1 MAEVRLQEYIQQVDG
16 MVEKGQYDEAIAHL
30 RHILQHYP
38 KFLLAYRLLGKILL
52 ETGQDDAAEEMFL
65 RVLSGDP
72 EDFVARVGMSVI
84 HDRRGDLQRA
94 IWHMERAF
102 ELAPE
107 NDVIQEEL
115 RRLYGRRDGV
125 VPPRVMLTHGALARL
140 YARGGLFSRAVETL
154 RSLLAKEPERVDLR
168 VALAEALWND
178 GQRVQAED
186 VCLRVLDELPYCLKA
201 NLILGEIWARS
212 GRDEAQVH
220 LRRAEALDPE
230 NTRAVEILGDASPLP
245 PREVQLPYL
254 EYGVPEVPAARPG
267 VGVAVPEERALVD
280 LERAAEIQIEI
291 PAWLEEIGL
300 GEEGAPSV
308 VEEEGIAVPSWL
320 MPEEAAPEVS
330 EAPAPAEIPEW
341 LRELAPPEVRAPEAP
356 APAEIPEWLRE
367 VAPPEVGAPEA
378 PAPAE
383 IPEWLREVAPPEVR
397 APEAPA
403 PAEIPEWLREVA
415 PPEAEA
421 PEAPAPAEI
430 PEWLREVAPPEV
442 EAPEAPA
449 PAEIPEWLR
458 EVAPPEVGAP
468 EAPAPAEIPEWL
480 REVAP
485 PEARAPEAPAPAEI
499 PEWLREVAPPEVR
512 APEAP
517 APAEIPEWLR
527 EVAPPEVRAPEA
539 PAPEAIPSWLEEGRM
554 PEGEEA
560 LAWLASLAAG
570 REAELRAAAEAEAEA
585 RIAEIMGRE
594 VTTPAAAAPEVPE
607 APAAPEAPAPEVVP
621 SWLEEG
627 RMPEGEEA
635 LAWLASLAAG
645 REAELRAAAEAEA
658 EARMAEIMGREVT
671 PPAAAA
677 PEVPEAP
684 AAPEAPAPVEI
695 PEWLREAA
703 PPEAP
708 VPAEIPE
715 WLRELAPPEV
725 VAPEVPE
732 EEEIPEWLRG
742 VAPPEAV
749 APEVPEEEELP
760 EWLRGVPMPEVPEV
774 EERPGWLEE
783 AVPPEAAVPELEVP
797 EWLEE
802 VVPPEVPRA
811 EVPPAEPEMF
821 GWTSFGAEVE
831 ILQPTPPI
839 EEVSPPEQPF
849 GWTAF
854 GEAVVAPEAPAWRE
868 PEVLAAEVAPSPTV
882 LPEVAPPPVMPPEV
896 VPPPPARPEAV
907 PPAPPTAEAL
917 ASIDALR
924 AYVRSH
930 PRDHEA
936 RLNLARALWQAGL
949 YADSLE
955 AYSRLLKAGRLLD
968 EVLADMEAHV
978 AERPNDPAVRRV
990 LGDAYMR
997 ADRLADA
1004 LATYREALELVT
1016 TQFSPKLGA

>member
-30 RHILQHYP
+30 RHILQHHP

-125 VPPRVMLTHGALARL
+125 VPPRVMLTRGALARL
-140 YARGGLFSRAVETL
+140 YARGGLFSRAVETF
-154 RSLLAKEPERVDLR
+154 RSLLAEEPERVDLR

-201 NLILGEIWARS
+201 NLILGEIWTRS
-212 GRDEAQVH
+212 GREEAQMH
-220 LRRAEALDPE
+220 LRRAEAVDPE
-230 NTRAVEILGDASPLP
+230 NARAVEILGDASPLS
-245 PREVQLPYL
+245 PREVRLPFL
-254 EYGVPEVPAARPG
+254 EYGVPEVPVARPG

-300 GEEGAPSV
+300 GEEGAPAV
-308 VEEEGIAVPSWL
+308 VEEEGIAVPAWL
-320 MPEEAAPEVS
+320 MPEEAAPEVP

-341 LRELAPPEVRAPEAP
+341 LREVAPPEVRAPEAPVPAEIPEWLREVTPPEVGAPEAP

-442 EAPEAPA
+442 
-449 PAEIPEWLR
+449 
-458 EVAPPEVGAP
+458 
-468 EAPAPAEIPEWL
+468 
-480 REVAP
+480 
-485 PEARAPEAPAPAEI
+485 RAPEAP
-499 PEWLREVAPPEVR
+499 V
-512 APEAP
+512 PEA
-517 APAEIPEWLR
+517 
-527 EVAPPEVRAPEA
+527 V
-539 PAPEAIPSWLEEGRM
+539 PSWLEEGGL

-585 RIAEIMGRE
+585 RMAEIMGRE
-594 VTTPAAAAPEVPE
+594 VMPPAAAPEVPE
-607 APAAPEAPAPEVVP
+607 VPAAPEAPAPEAVP

-627 RMPEGEEA
+627 GLPEGEEA

-671 PPAAAA
+671 PPAAAPEVPEVPAAPEAPAPEAVPSWLEEGGLPEGEEALAWLASLAAGREAELRAAAEAEAEARMAEIMGREVTPPAAA
-677 PEVPEAP
+677 PEVPEEP
-684 AAPEAPAPVEI
+684 AAPEVPAPVEI
-695 PEWLREAA
+695 PEWLREVA
-703 PPEAP
+703 PPEVRAPEAP

-715 WLRELAPPEV
+715 WLRGLAPPEV

-732 EEEIPEWLRG
+732 EEE
-742 VAPPEAV
+742 
-749 APEVPEEEELP
+749 LP
-760 EWLRGVPMPEVPEV
+760 EWLREVPMPEAPGV
-774 EERPGWLEE
+774 EERPEWMEE

-811 EVPPAEPEMF
+811 EVPPAEPGMF
-821 GWTSFGAEVE
+821 GWTAFGPEVE
-831 ILQPTPPI
+831 ILQPPLPVEETP
-839 EEVSPPEQPF
+839 PPEQPF

-854 GEAVVAPEAPAWRE
+854 GEEVVAPEAPAWRE
-868 PEVLAAEVAPSPTV
+868 PEFPAAEVAPPPTV
-882 LPEVAPPPVMPPEV
+882 PPEAAPPPEVAPPPVRPPEV
-896 VPPPPARPEAV
+896 VPPAPARPEVV

-917 ASIDALR
+917 ASVDALR

-1004 LATYREALELVT
+1004 LAAYREALEL
-1016 TQFSPKLGA
+1016 LE

>member
-52 ETGQDDAAEEMFL
+52 ETGQDDVAEEMFL

-115 RRLYGRRDGV
+115 RRLYGRRDGLI
-125 VPPRVMLTHGALARL
+125 PPRVMLTHGALARL
-140 YARGGLFSRAVETL
+140 YARGGLFSRAIETL
-154 RSLLAKEPERVDLR
+154 CSLLAKEPERVDLR

-201 NLILGEIWARS
+201 NLILGEIWTRS
-212 GRDEAQVH
+212 GREEAQVH
-220 LRRAEALDPE
+220 LRRAEAVDPE
-230 NTRAVEILGDASPLP
+230 NARAVEILGDASPLS
-245 PREVQLPYL
+245 PREVRLPYL
-254 EYGVPEVPAARPG
+254 EYGVPEVPVARPG
-267 VGVAVPEERALVD
+267 VGVPVSEERALVD
-280 LERAAEIQIEI
+280 LERAAEIRIEI

-300 GEEGAPSV
+300 GEEGVPSV
-308 VEEEGIAVPSWL
+308 VEEEGIAVPAWL
-320 MPEEAAPEVS
+320 MPEEAAPEVP

-341 LRELAPPEVRAPEAP
+341 LREL
-356 APAEIPEWLRE
+356 
-367 VAPPEVGAPEA
+367 
-378 PAPAE
+378 
-383 IPEWLREVAPPEVR
+383 APPEVR

-430 PEWLREVAPPEV
+430 PEWLREVAPPE
-442 EAPEAPA
+442 
-449 PAEIPEWLR
+449 AE
-458 EVAPPEVGAP
+458 
-468 EAPAPAEIPEWL
+468 
-480 REVAP
+480 
-485 PEARAPEAPAPAEI
+485 
-499 PEWLREVAPPEVR
+499 

-539 PAPEAIPSWLEEGRM
+539 PAPEAVPSWLEEGGL

-570 REAELRAAAEAEAEA
+570 REAELRAAAEAEAEV
-585 RIAEIMGRE
+585 RMAEIMGRE
-594 VTTPAAAAPEVPE
+594 VMPPPATAPEVPE
-607 APAAPEAPAPEVVP
+607 VPATPEAPVPEAVP

-658 EARMAEIMGREVT
+658 EVRMAEIMGREVT
-671 PPAAAA
+671 PPAAA
-677 PEVPEAP
+677 PEVPEVP

-703 PPEAP
+703 PPEVP

-715 WLRELAPPEV
+715 WLRELAPPE
-725 VAPEVPE
+725 
-732 EEEIPEWLRG
+732 I
-742 VAPPEAV
+742 V

-760 EWLRGVPMPEVPEV
+760 EWLREAPMPETPEVELEVPEWEEELRELLREVPMPEAPEV
-774 EERPGWLEE
+774 EERPEWLEE

-797 EWLEE
+797 EWLED

-811 EVPPAEPEMF
+811 EVPPAEPEVF
-821 GWTSFGAEVE
+821 GWTSFDAELE
-831 ILQPTPPI
+831 ILQPSPPL
-839 EEVSPPEQPF
+839 EEVLPPERPF

-854 GEAVVAPEAPAWRE
+854 GEEGAAPEAPTWRE
-868 PEVLAAEVAPSPTV
+868 PGIPAAEVAPPPTVPPEAVPPPPV
-882 LPEVAPPPVMPPEV
+882 LPEIVPPPIVPPEV
-896 VPPPPARPEAV
+896 VVPPPARPEVV

-917 ASIDALR
+917 ASVDALR

-936 RLNLARALWQAGL
+936 RLNLARALWQVGL

-955 AYSRLLKAGRLLD
+955 AYSRVLKAGRLLD

-997 ADRLADA
+997 ADRLTDA
-1004 LATYREALELVT
+1004 LAAYREALEL
-1016 TQFSPKLGA
+1016 LE

>member
-1 MAEVRLQEYIQQVDG
+1 MAEVCLQEYIQQVDG

-30 RHILQHYP
+30 RHILQHHP

-125 VPPRVMLTHGALARL
+125 VPPRVMLTRGALARL
-140 YARGGLFSRAVETL
+140 YARGGLFSRAVETF
-154 RSLLAKEPERVDLR
+154 RSLLAEEPERVDLR

-201 NLILGEIWARS
+201 NLILGEIWTRS
-212 GRDEAQVH
+212 GREEAQVH
-220 LRRAEALDPE
+220 LRRAEAVDPE
-230 NTRAVEILGDASPLP
+230 NARAVEILGDASPLS
-245 PREVQLPYL
+245 PRELYLPYL
-254 EYGVPEVPAARPG
+254 EYGAPEVPVARPG

-300 GEEGAPSV
+300 GEEGAPAV
-308 VEEEGIAVPSWL
+308 VEEEGIAVPAWL
-320 MPEEAAPEVS
+320 MPEEAAPEV
-330 EAPAPAEIPEW
+330 
-341 LRELAPPEVRAPEAP
+341 PEAP

-383 IPEWLREVAPPEVR
+383 IPEWLREVAPPEVE

-415 PPEAEA
+415 PPEVEVPEA
-421 PEAPAPAEI
+421 PVPAEIPEWLREVAPPEVRAPQAPAPAEI

-485 PEARAPEAPAPAEI
+485 PEVEAPEAP
-499 PEWLREVAPPEVR
+499 
-512 APEAP
+512 
-517 APAEIPEWLR
+517 
-527 EVAPPEVRAPEA
+527 
-539 PAPEAIPSWLEEGRM
+539 
-554 PEGEEA
+554 
-560 LAWLASLAAG
+560 
-570 REAELRAAAEAEAEA
+570 
-585 RIAEIMGRE
+585 
-594 VTTPAAAAPEVPE
+594 VPE
-607 APAAPEAPAPEVVP
+607 AVP

-627 RMPEGEEA
+627 GLPEGEEA

-671 PPAAAA
+671 PPAAAPEVPEVPAAPEAPAPEAVPSWLEEGGLPEGEEALAWLASLAAGREAELRAAAEAEAEARMAEIMGREVTPPAAA
-677 PEVPEAP
+677 PEVPEVP
-684 AAPEAPAPVEI
+684 AAPEVPAPVEI

-703 PPEAP
+703 PPEVRAPEAP

-715 WLRELAPPEV
+715 WLRGLAPPEV
-725 VAPEVPE
+725 VAPEMP
-732 EEEIPEWLRG
+732 G
-742 VAPPEAV
+742 
-749 APEVPEEEELP
+749 EEELP
-760 EWLRGVPMPEVPEV
+760 EWLREMPMPEMPGV
-774 EERPGWLEE
+774 EERPEWMEE

-821 GWTSFGAEVE
+821 GWTAFGPEVE
-831 ILQPTPPI
+831 ILQPPLPVEETP
-839 EEVSPPEQPF
+839 PPEQPF

-854 GEAVVAPEAPAWRE
+854 GEEVVAPEAPAWRE
-868 PEVLAAEVAPSPTV
+868 PEFPAAEVAPPPTV
-882 LPEVAPPPVMPPEV
+882 PPEAAPPPEVAPPPVRPPEV
-896 VPPPPARPEAV
+896 VPPAPARPEVV

-917 ASIDALR
+917 ASVDALR

-955 AYSRLLKAGRLLD
+955 AYSRLLKTGRLLD

-1004 LATYREALELVT
+1004 LAAYREALEL
-1016 TQFSPKLGA
+1016 LE

>member
-115 RRLYGRRDGV
+115 RRLYGRRDGLI
-125 VPPRVMLTHGALARL
+125 PPRVMLTHGALARL
-140 YARGGLFSRAVETL
+140 YARGGLFSRAIETL

-220 LRRAEALDPE
+220 LRRAEAVDPE
-230 NTRAVEILGDASPLP
+230 NVRAVEILGDASPLS
-245 PREVQLPYL
+245 PREVRLPYL
-254 EYGVPEVPAARPG
+254 EYGVPEVPVARPG
-267 VGVAVPEERALVD
+267 VGVSVPEERALVD

-300 GEEGAPSV
+300 GEEGVPSV
-308 VEEEGIAVPSWL
+308 VEEEGVAVPAWL
-320 MPEEAAPEVS
+320 MPEEAAPEV
-330 EAPAPAEIPEW
+330 
-341 LRELAPPEVRAPEAP
+341 PEAP

-378 PAPAE
+378 PVPAEIPEWLREAAPPEVGAPEAPVPAE

-397 APEAPA
+397 APEAP
-403 PAEIPEWLREVA
+403 V
-415 PPEAEA
+415 
-421 PEAPAPAEI
+421 
-430 PEWLREVAPPEV
+430 
-442 EAPEAPA
+442 

-468 EAPAPAEIPEWL
+468 EAPAPAE
-480 REVAP
+480 V
-485 PEARAPEAPAPAEI
+485 
-499 PEWLREVAPPEVR
+499 PEWLREVAPPEVGV
-512 APEAP
+512 PEAP

-539 PAPEAIPSWLEEGRM
+539 PAPEAVPSWLEEGGL

-570 REAELRAAAEAEAEA
+570 REAELRAAAA
-585 RIAEIMGRE
+585 
-594 VTTPAAAAPEVPE
+594 
-607 APAAPEAPAPEVVP
+607 
-621 SWLEEG
+621 
-627 RMPEGEEA
+627 
-635 LAWLASLAAG
+635 
-645 REAELRAAAEAEA
+645 AEA

-671 PPAAAA
+671 PPAAVAPEVPEVPA
-677 PEVPEAP
+677 MPEVPEAP

-703 PPEAP
+703 PPQPP

-732 EEEIPEWLRG
+732 EEE
-742 VAPPEAV
+742 
-749 APEVPEEEELP
+749 LP

-774 EERPGWLEE
+774 ELEAPEWEEELQQLLREVPMPEAPEVEERPEWLEE
-783 AVPPEAAVPELEVP
+783 AVPPEAAGPELEVP

-821 GWTSFGAEVE
+821 GWTSFGPEVE
-831 ILQPTPPI
+831 ILQPPLPL
-839 EEVSPPEQPF
+839 EEVPPPEQPF

-854 GEAVVAPEAPAWRE
+854 GEEVVAPEAPAWRE
-868 PEVLAAEVAPSPTV
+868 PEVPAV
-882 LPEVAPPPVMPPEV
+882 EVAPPPAVSPEAAPPPAVPPEA
-896 VPPPPARPEAV
+896 VPRPEAAPPPAVPPEAAPPPAVPPEAVMPPPARPEAV

-917 ASIDALR
+917 ASVDALR

-955 AYSRLLKAGRLLD
+955 AYSRLLKSGRLLD

-1004 LATYREALELVT
+1004 LAAYREALEL
-1016 TQFSPKLGA
+1016 LE

>member
-30 RHILQHYP
+30 RHILQHHP

-125 VPPRVMLTHGALARL
+125 VPPRVMLTRGALARL
-140 YARGGLFSRAVETL
+140 YARGGLFSRAVETF
-154 RSLLAKEPERVDLR
+154 RSLLAEEPERVDLR

-201 NLILGEIWARS
+201 NLILGEIWTRS
-212 GRDEAQVH
+212 GREEAQMH
-220 LRRAEALDPE
+220 LRRAEAVDPE
-230 NTRAVEILGDASPLP
+230 NARAVEILGDASPLS
-245 PREVQLPYL
+245 PREVRLPFL
-254 EYGVPEVPAARPG
+254 EYGVPEVPVARPG

-300 GEEGAPSV
+300 GEEGAPAV
-308 VEEEGIAVPSWL
+308 VEEEGIAVPAWL
-320 MPEEAAPEVS
+320 MPEEAAPEVP

-341 LRELAPPEVRAPEAP
+341 LRELAPPEAEAPEAPASAEIPEWLREVAPPEVRAPEAPAPAEIPEWLREVAPPEVRAPEAPAPAEIPEWLREVAPPEAEAPEAPAPAEIPEWLREVAPPEAEAPEAP

-415 PPEAEA
+415 PPE
-421 PEAPAPAEI
+421 
-430 PEWLREVAPPEV
+430 
-442 EAPEAPA
+442 
-449 PAEIPEWLR
+449 
-458 EVAPPEVGAP
+458 
-468 EAPAPAEIPEWL
+468 
-480 REVAP
+480 
-485 PEARAPEAPAPAEI
+485 
-499 PEWLREVAPPEVR
+499 VR
-512 APEAP
+512 APE
-517 APAEIPEWLR
+517 
-527 EVAPPEVRAPEA
+527 V
-539 PAPEAIPSWLEEGRM
+539 PAPEA
-554 PEGEEA
+554 
-560 LAWLASLAAG
+560 
-570 REAELRAAAEAEAEA
+570 
-585 RIAEIMGRE
+585 
-594 VTTPAAAAPEVPE
+594 
-607 APAAPEAPAPEVVP
+607 VP

-627 RMPEGEEA
+627 GLPEGEEA

-671 PPAAAA
+671 PPAAAPEVPEVPAAPEAPAPEAVPSWLEEGGLPEGEEALAWLASLAAGREAELRAAAEAEAEARMAEIMGREVTPPAAA
-677 PEVPEAP
+677 PEVPEVP

-703 PPEAP
+703 PPEVRAPEAP

-725 VAPEVPE
+725 VAPEMP
-732 EEEIPEWLRG
+732 G
-742 VAPPEAV
+742 
-749 APEVPEEEELP
+749 EEELP
-760 EWLRGVPMPEVPEV
+760 EWLREMPMPEAPGV
-774 EERPGWLEE
+774 EERPEWMEE

-811 EVPPAEPEMF
+811 EVPPAEPGMF
-821 GWTSFGAEVE
+821 GWTAFGPEVE
-831 ILQPTPPI
+831 ILQPPLPVEETP
-839 EEVSPPEQPF
+839 PPEQPF

-854 GEAVVAPEAPAWRE
+854 GEEVVAPEAPAWRE
-868 PEVLAAEVAPSPTV
+868 PEFPAAEVAPPPTV
-882 LPEVAPPPVMPPEV
+882 PPEAAPPPEVAPPPVRPPEV
-896 VPPPPARPEAV
+896 V

-917 ASIDALR
+917 ASVDALR

-1004 LATYREALELVT
+1004 LAAYREALEL
-1016 TQFSPKLGA
+1016 LE

>member
-1 MAEVRLQEYIQQVDG
+1 MAEVCLQEYIQQVDG

-30 RHILQHYP
+30 RHILQHHP

-125 VPPRVMLTHGALARL
+125 VPPRVMLTRGALARL
-140 YARGGLFSRAVETL
+140 YARGGLFSRAVETF
-154 RSLLAKEPERVDLR
+154 RSLLAEEPERVDLR

-201 NLILGEIWARS
+201 NLILGEIWTRS
-212 GRDEAQVH
+212 GREEAQVH
-220 LRRAEALDPE
+220 LRRAEAVDPE
-230 NTRAVEILGDASPLP
+230 NARAVEILGDASPLS
-245 PREVQLPYL
+245 PRELYLPYL
-254 EYGVPEVPAARPG
+254 EYGAPEVPVARPG

-300 GEEGAPSV
+300 GEEGAPAV
-308 VEEEGIAVPSWL
+308 VEEEGIAVPAWL
-320 MPEEAAPEVS
+320 MPEEAAPEV
-330 EAPAPAEIPEW
+330 
-341 LRELAPPEVRAPEAP
+341 PEAP

-383 IPEWLREVAPPEVR
+383 IPEWLREVAPPEVEV
-397 APEAPA
+397 PEAPV

-415 PPEAEA
+415 PPEVRA
-421 PEAPAPAEI
+421 PQAPAPAEI

-485 PEARAPEAPAPAEI
+485 PEVEAPEAP
-499 PEWLREVAPPEVR
+499 
-512 APEAP
+512 
-517 APAEIPEWLR
+517 
-527 EVAPPEVRAPEA
+527 
-539 PAPEAIPSWLEEGRM
+539 
-554 PEGEEA
+554 
-560 LAWLASLAAG
+560 
-570 REAELRAAAEAEAEA
+570 
-585 RIAEIMGRE
+585 
-594 VTTPAAAAPEVPE
+594 VPE
-607 APAAPEAPAPEVVP
+607 AVP

-627 RMPEGEEA
+627 GLPEGEEA

-671 PPAAAA
+671 PPAAA
-677 PEVPEAP
+677 PEVPEVP
-684 AAPEAPAPVEI
+684 AAPEVPAPVEI

-703 PPEAP
+703 PPEVRAPEAP

-715 WLRELAPPEV
+715 WLRGLAPPEV
-725 VAPEVPE
+725 VAPEMP
-732 EEEIPEWLRG
+732 G
-742 VAPPEAV
+742 
-749 APEVPEEEELP
+749 EEELP
-760 EWLRGVPMPEVPEV
+760 EWLREMPMPEMPGV
-774 EERPGWLEE
+774 EERPEWMEE

-821 GWTSFGAEVE
+821 GWTAFGPEVE
-831 ILQPTPPI
+831 ILQPPLPVEETP
-839 EEVSPPEQPF
+839 PPEQPF

-854 GEAVVAPEAPAWRE
+854 GEEVVAPEAPAWRE
-868 PEVLAAEVAPSPTV
+868 PEFPAAEVAPPPTV
-882 LPEVAPPPVMPPEV
+882 PPEAAPPPEVAPPPVRPPEV
-896 VPPPPARPEAV
+896 VPPAPARPEVV

-917 ASIDALR
+917 ASVDALR

-955 AYSRLLKAGRLLD
+955 AYSRLLKTGRLLD

-1004 LATYREALELVT
+1004 LAAYREALEL
-1016 TQFSPKLGA
+1016 LE

>member
-30 RHILQHYP
+30 RHILQHHP

-125 VPPRVMLTHGALARL
+125 VPPRVMLTRGALARL
-140 YARGGLFSRAVETL
+140 YARGGLFSRAVETF
-154 RSLLAKEPERVDLR
+154 RSLLAEEPERVDLR

-201 NLILGEIWARS
+201 NLILGEIWTRS
-212 GRDEAQVH
+212 GREEAQVH
-220 LRRAEALDPE
+220 LRRVEAVDPE
-230 NTRAVEILGDASPLP
+230 NARAVEILGDASPLS
-245 PREVQLPYL
+245 PREVRLPFL
-254 EYGVPEVPAARPG
+254 EYGVPEVPVARPG

-300 GEEGAPSV
+300 GEEGAPAV
-308 VEEEGIAVPSWL
+308 VEEEGIAVPAWL
-320 MPEEAAPEVS
+320 MPEEAAPEV
-330 EAPAPAEIPEW
+330 
-341 LRELAPPEVRAPEAP
+341 PEAP

-367 VAPPEVGAPEA
+367 VAPPEVEAPEA

-415 PPEAEA
+415 PPEVRA

-442 EAPEAPA
+442 
-449 PAEIPEWLR
+449 
-458 EVAPPEVGAP
+458 
-468 EAPAPAEIPEWL
+468 
-480 REVAP
+480 
-485 PEARAPEAPAPAEI
+485 RAPEAPAPAEI

-539 PAPEAIPSWLEEGRM
+539 PAPEA
-554 PEGEEA
+554 
-560 LAWLASLAAG
+560 
-570 REAELRAAAEAEAEA
+570 
-585 RIAEIMGRE
+585 
-594 VTTPAAAAPEVPE
+594 
-607 APAAPEAPAPEVVP
+607 VP

-627 RMPEGEEA
+627 GLPEGEEA

-671 PPAAAA
+671 PPAAAPEVPEVPAAPEVPAPEAVPSWLEEGGLPEGEEALAWLASLAAGREAELRAAAEAEAEARMAEIMGREVMPPAAA
-677 PEVPEAP
+677 PEVPEVP

-703 PPEAP
+703 PPEVRAPEAP

-732 EEEIPEWLRG
+732 EEELPEWLRG
-742 VAPPEAV
+742 MPMPEM
-749 APEVPEEEELP
+749 PGEEELP
-760 EWLRGVPMPEVPEV
+760 EWLREMPMPEAPGV
-774 EERPGWLEE
+774 EERPEWMEE

-811 EVPPAEPEMF
+811 EVPPAEPGMF
-821 GWTSFGAEVE
+821 GWTAFGPEVE
-831 ILQPTPPI
+831 ILQPPLPVEETP
-839 EEVSPPEQPF
+839 PPEQPF

-854 GEAVVAPEAPAWRE
+854 GEEVVAPEAPAWRE
-868 PEVLAAEVAPSPTV
+868 PEFPAAEMAPPPTV
-882 LPEVAPPPVMPPEV
+882 PPEAAPPPEVAPPPVRPPEV
-896 VPPPPARPEAV
+896 VPPAPARPKVV

-917 ASIDALR
+917 ASVDALR

-936 RLNLARALWQAGL
+936 RLNLARAFWQAGL

-1004 LATYREALELVT
+1004 LAAYREALEL
-1016 TQFSPKLGA
+1016 LE

>member
-30 RHILQHYP
+30 RHILQHHP

-125 VPPRVMLTHGALARL
+125 VPPRVMLTRGALARL
-140 YARGGLFSRAVETL
+140 YARGGLFSRAVETF
-154 RSLLAKEPERVDLR
+154 RSLLAEEPERVDLR

-201 NLILGEIWARS
+201 NLILGEIWTRS
-212 GRDEAQVH
+212 GREEAQMH
-220 LRRAEALDPE
+220 LRRAEAVDPE
-230 NTRAVEILGDASPLP
+230 NARAVEILGDASPLS
-245 PREVQLPYL
+245 PREVRLPFL
-254 EYGVPEVPAARPG
+254 EYGVPEVPVARPG

-300 GEEGAPSV
+300 GEEGAPAV
-308 VEEEGIAVPSWL
+308 VEEEGIAVPAWL
-320 MPEEAAPEVS
+320 MPEEAAPEVP

-341 LRELAPPEVRAPEAP
+341 LREVAPPEVGAPEAP

-367 VAPPEVGAPEA
+367 VAPPEVRAPEA

-430 PEWLREVAPPEV
+430 PEWLREVAPPEA

-485 PEARAPEAPAPAEI
+485 PE
-499 PEWLREVAPPEVR
+499 VR
-512 APEAP
+512 APE
-517 APAEIPEWLR
+517 
-527 EVAPPEVRAPEA
+527 V
-539 PAPEAIPSWLEEGRM
+539 PAPEA
-554 PEGEEA
+554 
-560 LAWLASLAAG
+560 
-570 REAELRAAAEAEAEA
+570 
-585 RIAEIMGRE
+585 
-594 VTTPAAAAPEVPE
+594 
-607 APAAPEAPAPEVVP
+607 VP

-627 RMPEGEEA
+627 GLPEGEEA

-671 PPAAAA
+671 PPAAAPEVPEVPAAPEAPAPEAVPSWLEEGGLPEGEEALAWLASLAAGREAELRAAAEAEAEARMAEIMGREVTPPAAA
-677 PEVPEAP
+677 PEVPEVP

-703 PPEAP
+703 PPEVRAPEAP

-725 VAPEVPE
+725 VAPEMP
-732 EEEIPEWLRG
+732 G
-742 VAPPEAV
+742 
-749 APEVPEEEELP
+749 EEELP
-760 EWLRGVPMPEVPEV
+760 EWLREMPMPEAPGV
-774 EERPGWLEE
+774 EERPEWMEE

-811 EVPPAEPEMF
+811 EVPPAEPGMF
-821 GWTSFGAEVE
+821 GWTAFGPEVE
-831 ILQPTPPI
+831 ILQPPLPVEETP
-839 EEVSPPEQPF
+839 PPEQPF

-854 GEAVVAPEAPAWRE
+854 GEEVVAPEAPAWRE
-868 PEVLAAEVAPSPTV
+868 PEFPAAEVAPPPTV
-882 LPEVAPPPVMPPEV
+882 PPEAAPPPEVAPPPVRPPEV
-896 VPPPPARPEAV
+896 V

-917 ASIDALR
+917 ASVDALR

-1004 LATYREALELVT
+1004 LAAYREALEL
-1016 TQFSPKLGA
+1016 LE